1 MLISDF
7 ICIFWATLNHPTMR
21 MLLHC
26 VHRIHCV
33 WHRSL
38 RGNTA
43 CAHPMRSIIA
53 TCLLFR
59 YWIPWPNN
67 GLHLSL
73 AMQCCPKHAVHAM
86 SHGAA
91 GRFCTRCTSLP
102 HGPQQ
107 GCASEEFQQQYSD
120 MLRVMDKLQVACP
133 SQCKAG
139 SSMWRRSIPKTTFR
153 IPGCQGSIATTV
165 LTWGALLRVPCH
177 GTALGVTT
185 TSPASNCPC
194 IGLSVF
200 GDVAVQRSELITT
213 PLKRIACVAH
223 RYDAVTKSRTSV
235 GGTTL

>member
-139 SSMWRRSIPKTTFR
+139 SSECGGGRSRRPPSESQAAR
-153 IPGCQGSIATTV
+153 
-165 LTWGALLRVPCH
+165 GASPPQCSLGVPCC
-177 GTALGVTT
+177 GCRVT
-185 TSPASNCPC
+185 
-194 IGLSVF
+194 GLPW
-200 GDVAVQRSELITT
+200 A
-213 PLKRIACVAH
+213 
-223 RYDAVTKSRTSV
+223 
-235 GGTTL
+235 